1 MNTRRQWTY
10 LSRSRREP
18 ADHMQG
24 PFDAQVPAKG
34 HTFQNS
40 EKTPQNAEYLTAETA
55 TGRVTVYDYY

>member
-1 MNTRRQWTY
+1 
-10 LSRSRREP
+10 
-18 ADHMQG
+18 MQG

-55 TGRVTVYDYY
+55 TERVTVYDYY